1 MTPFL
6 PILGQHFQGFFS
18 RIWLIIGWQVCIL
31 GLLSAKCSYLLK
43 PCFNYI
49 FQVSI
54 LSISR
59 KVMEGNDKLKSS
71 KWEALRKNKK
81 SQIWNKKA
89 LFEYFRFKFEKANF
103 IYEINA
109 LEFIQLP
116 KIEQNNNDNSNNK
129 KMGIFGV
136 FRYFWDRILKNYCHI
151 WNQHPQICLIVE
163 FLKKN
168 QKCLNLGPK
177 MSYLGISGVEFKK
190 AIVIFEISFL
200 TFVWLQNFRK
210 KNKNA

>member
-1 MTPFL
+1 MGEGSFVLWKLIYIALCKLIPFWL
-6 PILGQHFQGFFS
+6 RFSPFWVNIFKDFS

-71 KWEALRKNKK
+71 KWKVLCKNKK
-81 SQIWNKKA
+81 SWILTKKA
-89 LFEYFRFKFEKANF
+89 LIEYFRLKFEKANVIF
-103 IYEINA
+103 EINA
-109 LEFIQLP
+109 FEFIQIP

-129 KMGIFGV
+129 K
-136 FRYFWDRILKNYCHI
+136 
-151 WNQHPQICLIVE
+151 
-163 FLKKN
+163 
-168 QKCLNLGPK
+168 
-177 MSYLGISGVEFKK
+177 
-190 AIVIFEISFL
+190 
-200 TFVWLQNFRK
+200 
-210 KNKNA
+210 